1 MIVQFFNTNN
11 DYRDVT
17 KTLTQ
22 VGDNI
27 NVVLKED
34 STIEEP
40 TLILSG
46 SFINANYCKIPT
58 FNNRYYFITSQ
69 TVLTGNRVE
78 IHLTVDVLTT
88 YQANIRNSTQLIV
101 RQENAGVNEIVD
113 TQLPL
118 KNGSNLTIVQFP
130 NSPFFDSFTESTKCF
145 LLNVI
150 GVQGVNENE

>member
-1 MIVQFFNTNN
+1 MTVQFFNTHN

-17 KTLTQ
+17 KSLTQ
-22 VGDNI
+22 VGNNYDVI
-27 NVVLKED
+27 LKED
-34 STIEEP
+34 TPIEKP
-40 TLILSG
+40 VLIMTG
-46 SFINANYCKIPT
+46 HYINANYCKIPV
-58 FNNRYYFITSQ
+58 FNDRYYFITSQ

-78 IHLTVDVLTT
+78 ISLAVDVLTT

-130 NSPFFDSFTESTKCF
+130 NSPFFDGFTQGTKCF